1 MVRTRVLI
9 ADNHPFA
16 LGQWS
21 ALLEPEFEVVGAV
34 ADGLSLVEAARLL
47 RPDIVITDIAM
58 PMLDGLSAAERIL
71 RAAPRT
77 RVVFVTVHADPVL
90 VQRSL
95 QTGAAGYVLKALA
108 GEDLVNALRAVVTG
122 DTFVSVLPESERMS
136 MGRPGG

>member
-1 MVRTRVLI
+1 MGRTRVLI
-9 ADNHPFA
+9 ADNHSFA

-34 ADGLSLVEAARLL
+34 ADGLSLVEASRRL
-47 RPDIVITDIAM
+47 RPDVVITDITM

-71 RAAPRT
+71 GDAPWT

-108 GEDLVNALRAVVTG
+108 GEDLVTALRAVVAG
-122 DTFVSVLPESERMS
+122 DTFVSELPFDQRISIQ
-136 MGRPGG
+136 GGH